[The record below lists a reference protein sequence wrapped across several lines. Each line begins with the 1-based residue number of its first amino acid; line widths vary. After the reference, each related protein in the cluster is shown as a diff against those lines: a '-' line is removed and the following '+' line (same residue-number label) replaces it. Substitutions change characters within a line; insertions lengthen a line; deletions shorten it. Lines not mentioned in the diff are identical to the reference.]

1 MFDPLRD
8 PRMHTIS
15 VTFIT
20 KIVQGN
26 EAANDDAESLQWV
39 NVDDEL
45 GRLIQ
50 TNKIAFD
57 HPKIL
62 SDFKNWR
69 KIAQALNEK
78 NNKSSIIPTF
88 WSTKKREADIE

>member
-1 MFDPLRD
+1 
-8 PRMHTIS
+8 MHTIS

-20 KIVQGN
+20 KIVQGR
-26 EAANDDAESLQWV
+26 EAANDSAEGLQWV
-39 NVDDEL
+39 NIKGEL
-45 GRLIQ
+45 GRLIE

-62 SDFKNWR
+62 SEFKNWR
-69 KIAQALNEK
+69 RIAEALNEK
-78 NNKSSIIPTF
+78 NNKNSIFPTF

>member
-1 MFDPLRD
+1 
-8 PRMHTIS
+8 MHTIS

-20 KIVQGN
+20 KIVQGS
-26 EAANDDAESLQWV
+26 EAANDDAEGLQWV
-39 NVDDEL
+39 NIKGEL

-62 SDFKNWR
+62 SEFKN
-69 KIAQALNEK
+69 
-78 NNKSSIIPTF
+78 
-88 WSTKKREADIE
+88 